1 MFRRRPMKRPGVSR
15 HRGAAAALA
24 LLALA
29 GCSGTPAWHG
39 TAEQEIRLY
48 QEAYKDIARYYIEPM
63 TPETLAMSGLRA
75 LTAVDAEIA
84 VAREGDAVVLRYA
97 SDATR
102 FRAPAPSDTNG
113 WAAITAAVTA
123 AARTQSPTLAAF
135 SAERMEQTVID
146 GSLKTLDRFSHYAA
160 PEVAQ
165 ERRAARDGFGGI
177 GVSVDQEDED
187 ARVVEVLPDTPAAE
201 AGIRVDDRILAID
214 GIETAMLSRDEIVH
228 RLRGP
233 TDSVIALSVRRAGDS
248 APLLFSM
255 HRARIVP
262 PSVALTE
269 ENGVARLRVTG
280 FNQQTAQRLGELLQ
294 QAHRDMGRRLHG
306 IILDLRGNP
315 GGLLDQS
322 IDVSSLFLD
331 NVPISSTV
339 GRVAESI
346 QFFTAPHHEA
356 ERLPMVV
363 LINGGSASAAEIV
376 AAALQ
381 DNGRAVVVGSASY
394 GKGTVQNVQAMP
406 NNGELTITWARLIT
420 PGGYVLHQHGVVPTI
435 CTARLPDNAAGL
447 SAALAHG
454 RGISSAELR
463 RPRASLDEAG
473 WQRLRDACP
482 GEHEDHA
489 IELDAAYR
497 LLADRALYA
506 RALSH
511 APAAAAHM
519 ITTATR

>member
-1 MFRRRPMKRPGVSR
+1 MKRPSASR
-15 HRGAAAALA
+15 RRSIAVALA
-24 LLALA
+24 FLALA
-29 GCSGTPAWHG
+29 GCNGTPAWRG

-48 QEAYKDIARYYIEPM
+48 QETYKDVARYYIEPM
-63 TPETLAMSGLRA
+63 TPEALAMSGLRS
-75 LTAVDAEIA
+75 LTAVDAEVS

-97 SDATR
+97 GDAAR
-102 FRAPAPSDTNG
+102 FAAPAPNDANG
-113 WAAITAAVTA
+113 WAAVTA
-123 AARTQSPTLAAF
+123 AATAAARAQSPALAAF

-146 GSLKTLDRFSHYAA
+146 GSLRALDRFSHYSA
-160 PEVAQ
+160 PEVAR

-177 GVSVDQEDED
+177 GVSLDQEDAD

-201 AGIRVDDRILAID
+201 AGIQVDDRILAID
-214 GIETAMLSRDEIVH
+214 GVETAMLSRDEIVH

-233 TDSVIALSVRRAGDS
+233 SDSVIELSIRRAGVPG
-248 APLLFSM
+248 PLSFSVR
-255 HRARIVP
+255 RARIVP
-262 PSVALTE
+262 PSVTLTE
-269 ENGVARLRVTG
+269 ENGVARLRVAG
-280 FNQQTAQRLGELLQ
+280 FNQQTAQSLGALLR
-294 QAHRDMGRRLHG
+294 QAHRDMGAKLRG

-331 NVPISSTV
+331 GVPISSTV

-346 QFFTAPHHEA
+346 QFFSAPHHEA

-394 GKGTVQNVQAMP
+394 GKGTVQNVQPMP
-406 NNGELTITWARLIT
+406 NDGELTITWARLIT
-420 PGGYVLHQHGVVPTI
+420 PAGYVLHQHGVVPTI

-447 SAALAHG
+447 GAALAHG
-454 RGISSAELR
+454 IGISSAELR
-463 RPRASLDEAG
+463 QPRATLDEAG

-482 GEHEDHA
+482 GQQEDHA
-489 IELDAAYR
+489 IELEAAYR

-506 RALSH
+506 RALHH
-511 APAAAAHM
+511 APAAAAHT
-519 ITTATR
+519 IAAANR